1 MRVVIADDQLL
12 IREGL
17 TKVLAGC
24 GIDVPASAGTVSGL
38 MDAIDAHHPDAAIV
52 DIRMPPEFAS
62 EGLRAAER
70 LQVTHPELAVLI
82 LSQYAE
88 PTYAAALLEDSPG
101 RRGYL
106 LKERIFHA
114 DQLVGTL
121 YRITAGQTVV
131 DPAVIDAAMRTATTS
146 NRLSGLSAR
155 ELEVLHL
162 LAQGLTDRGICDQ
175 LVLSPKTVASHVR
188 HIFAKLA
195 IPGSDHDNRRVHAVL
210 VYLNDITAPP
220 PGRKQ
225 RPAKTTDT
233 NGGVGAFSAPRR
245 PLE

>member
-24 GIDVPASAGTVSGL
+24 GIHVPASAGTVSGL

-70 LQVTHPELAVLI
+70 LQVTHPGLAVLI

-88 PTYAAALLEDSPG
+88 PAFAAALLADSPG

-114 DQLVGTL
+114 DQLAGAL

-131 DPAVIDAAMRTATTS
+131 DPAVIDTAMHTATTG

-162 LAQGLTDRGICDQ
+162 LAQGLTDRGICDR

-210 VYLNDITAPP
+210 AYLNDITAPP
-220 PGRKQ
+220 T
-225 RPAKTTDT
+225 RPPAQAADT
-233 NGGVGAFSAPRR
+233 NGGADTSSPPHAPT
-245 PLE
+245 P